1 MMNEE
6 LKAYVNAYMDGLE
19 VEYRFNV
26 KWYSVDSFSDFDGTS
41 ADYRIKPKG
50 KIKMWQW
57 VVKASDDRV
66 ELTGFHTKESIYEN
80 FSKCYVIQKAEWTEI
95 TVEKGNKDD

>member
-1 MMNEE
+1 
-6 LKAYVNAYMDGLE
+6 
-19 VEYRFNV
+19 
-26 KWYSVDSFSDFDGTS
+26 
-41 ADYRIKPKG
+41 
-50 KIKMWQW
+50 MWQW